1 MHSLTLRRS
10 GIMPC
15 HGGIDTRLIQEH
27 TRAGI
32 HLTDLL
38 LMEATW
44 CLDRFTVT
52 RGCMISRFFRV
63 SLSRTRVRCLLARL
77 GLT

>member
-27 TRAGI
+27 TRAYI

-38 LMEATW
+38 LMEATLG
-44 CLDRFTVT
+44 LDRFTVT
-52 RGCMISRFFRV
+52 RGGMISLFFRV
-63 SLSRTRVRCLLARL
+63 SLSRTRVRCIRARL